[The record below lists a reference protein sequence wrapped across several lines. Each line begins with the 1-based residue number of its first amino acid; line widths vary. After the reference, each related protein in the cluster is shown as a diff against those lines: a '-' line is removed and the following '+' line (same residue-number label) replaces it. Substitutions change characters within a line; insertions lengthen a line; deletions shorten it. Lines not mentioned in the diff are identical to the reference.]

1 MRRCITLISSLAA
14 LASFHVTSSAA
25 ILSAAAIT
33 PNSLVITEY
42 MADPIGVSDSE
53 GEYFEIYNTTS
64 FDIDLNDLIV
74 KDDGSNSFT
83 ITGLTIGAGA
93 FAIFSNFDGV
103 ALGFTPDYIYS
114 GSMTLTNTDDEIG
127 LFRPDEMLVNKVAYS
142 DGDFFGDG
150 IAHELTA
157 LDLTTPTLLFGPQLG
172 SNFAAA
178 TSSLALGNFGSP
190 GFAGGTSINLTAV
203 PVPAAVWM
211 FGSALSILGWMR
223 RKLAPPAIDGDEV
236 DNNDRRTW
244 QAGSNWRDIRP
255 APGRFHAKLGR
266 L

>member
-1 MRRCITLISSLAA
+1 MIVLPDTTHGRKTMRRCITLISSLAA

-103 ALGFTPDYIYS
+103 ALGAGTAREARA
-114 GSMTLTNTDDEIG
+114 LR
-127 LFRPDEMLVNKVAYS
+127 LRRPCPAD
-142 DGDFFGDG
+142 
-150 IAHELTA
+150 
-157 LDLTTPTLLFGPQLG
+157 P
-172 SNFAAA
+172 
-178 TSSLALGNFGSP
+178 SP
-190 GFAGGTSINLTAV
+190 GT
-203 PVPAAVWM
+203 P
-211 FGSALSILGWMR
+211 
-223 RKLAPPAIDGDEV
+223 
-236 DNNDRRTW
+236 
-244 QAGSNWRDIRP
+244 
-255 APGRFHAKLGR
+255 
-266 L
+266 